1 MTGREKEQ
9 GRNPSQRNDFERQ
22 CLGFETRN
30 HDEGPTVKELIIQMS
45 TTKQEI
51 EIRLVRQREREKKQ
65 THTKTL
71 ITKKQNTHCPKN
83 ECKQKN
89 HASNYDAP

>member
-1 MTGREKEQ
+1 MSRVTGREKEQ

-30 HDEGPTVKELIIQMS
+30 HDEGPRVKELIIQMS

-51 EIRLVRQREREKKQ
+51 AAAERMVGGSS
-65 THTKTL
+65 
-71 ITKKQNTHCPKN
+71 I
-83 ECKQKN
+83 
-89 HASNYDAP
+89 